1 MIVNRLIEQC
11 AKFTNVTVHDSRSAD
26 RIHCERIARWG
37 CLFGA
42 LLLLLLSGCRQE
54 VANPAPVSAP
64 PTATQTNVVTLSEVS
79 NAFPIST
86 RLRFEDRT
94 AASNLQFTY
103 QNDEAHSD
111 FAILE
116 SLGGGVAIFD
126 FDGDGRC
133 DLFFPGGGTFGDRHT
148 AGLPSALFRNE
159 GHWQFA
165 DVTEPSGIGRSKYYS
180 HGAAVADCNEDGF
193 DDVLIT
199 GYGGLMLYQNQGDG
213 SFREVTLETGL
224 DDRLWSS
231 SAAWGDFNAD
241 GALDVYVVHYVD
253 WSFDKNPECEG
264 SAGHPREVC
273 PPRQFNGLPDVL
285 YFGRGDGT
293 FRNGTAEARLQPD
306 GKGLGVV
313 SADLDQDGD
322 LDLYVGNDTVP
333 NFLYLNDGRGQFED
347 LSLISGSAH
356 SDRGTPDGSMGTDV
370 GDFNGDGL
378 PEIWVANYE
387 GENNALYR
395 NLGKGLFRHVSQATG
410 ISAVGTMH
418 VGWGTRFVDVDLDGD
433 EDLIV
438 SNGHV
443 IRFPVNTPRRQRPV
457 LLENRDGVRFR
468 NVADRAGEYMAS
480 EHAGRG
486 LATGD
491 LDGDGDEDIVISNL
505 NEPAAVLANESTSA
519 HNWLA
524 VRIIGRRSTRTSIGA
539 TAVAKVGDRTL
550 TRQIRG
556 GSSYAS
562 TSDSK
567 LHFGCGTMRLVDEF
581 TVTWIGGSRT
591 VLRNVECNQVVTI
604 IEPATTLD

>member
-11 AKFTNVTVHDSRSAD
+11 AEIANV
-26 RIHCERIARWG
+26 RIHGSRRVDHIHSPPIAVWG
-37 CLFGA
+37 YLFGA
-42 LLLLLLSGCRQE
+42 LLLTGCRQE
-54 VANPAPVSAP
+54 PANRAPVSSP
-64 PTATQTNVVTLSEVS
+64 PTVTASNVVNSPEVARAVS
-79 NAFPIST
+79 ASLGI
-86 RLRFEDRT
+86 RFEDRT

-103 QNDEAHSD
+103 KNDEAHSD

-116 SLGGGVAIFD
+116 SLGGGIAIFD

-133 DLFFPGGGTFGDRHT
+133 DLFLTGGGTFGDRQT

-159 GHWQFA
+159 GHWRFA
-165 DVTEPSGIGRSKYYS
+165 DVTKASGIGRSRYYS

-213 SFREVTLETGL
+213 SFREVTPETGL

-253 WSFDKNPECEG
+253 WSFDKNPVCEG
-264 SAGHPREVC
+264 PPGHPREVC
-273 PPRQFNGLPDVL
+273 PPRQFDGLPDLL
-285 YFGRGDGT
+285 YFGNGDGT
-293 FRNGTAEARLQPD
+293 FRNGTKEARLQPD

-313 SADLDQDGD
+313 AADLDQDGD

-333 NFLYLNDGRGQFED
+333 NFLYLNDGRGQFD
-347 LSLISGSAH
+347 DFSLISGSAH

-395 NLGKGLFRHVSQATG
+395 NLGKGLFRHVSQSTG
-410 ISAVGTMH
+410 ISAVGAMH

-443 IRFPVNTPRRQRPV
+443 VRFPVNTPRRQRPV
-457 LLENRDGVRFR
+457 LLENLDGARFR
-468 NVADRAGEYMAS
+468 NVADRAGEYMTS

-491 LDGDGDEDIVISNL
+491 MDGDGDEDIVISNL
-505 NEPAAVLANESTSA
+505 NEPAAVLSNESAPA

-524 VRIIGRRSTRTSIGA
+524 VRIIGRQSTRASIGA
-539 TAVAKVGDRTL
+539 TAVTKVGDRTL

-567 LHFGCGTMRLVDEF
+567 LHFGCGTMRVVDAL

-591 VLRNVECNQVVTI
+591 VLQNVECNQVVTI
-604 IEPATTLD
+604 VEPATTLE